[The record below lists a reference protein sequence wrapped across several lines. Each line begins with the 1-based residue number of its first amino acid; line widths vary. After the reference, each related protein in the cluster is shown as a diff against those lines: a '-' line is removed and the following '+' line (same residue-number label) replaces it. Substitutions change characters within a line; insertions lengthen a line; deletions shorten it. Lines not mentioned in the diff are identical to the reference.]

1 MTQVSVRQLEDYEIE
16 NETKM
21 WIVELVDLCSLVL
34 ISASATSMDG
44 LNPCS

>member
-21 WIVELVDLCSLVL
+21 WIVELLDLCSLVL
-34 ISASATSMDG
+34 ISASATSINTP
-44 LNPCS
+44 NPCS